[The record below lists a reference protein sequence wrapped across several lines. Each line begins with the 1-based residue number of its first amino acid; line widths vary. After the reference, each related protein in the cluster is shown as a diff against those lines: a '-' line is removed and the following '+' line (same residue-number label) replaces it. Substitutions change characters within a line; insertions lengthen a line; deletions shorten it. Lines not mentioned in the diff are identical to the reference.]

1 MIVEDLPQIFK
12 EARPIIK
19 NLEQAGFKAYFVGG
33 SVRDLLLKRPIHDVD
48 IATNAY
54 PAEVKRIFPV
64 TIDTG
69 IQHGTVT
76 VKYGEEFYEV
86 TTFRTESTY
95 QDFRRP
101 DHVEFVQNLSEDLKR
116 RDFTINALAMAGSG
130 EIIDHF
136 GGITDLNNKVVRAV
150 GEARER
156 FHEDALRMMRA
167 VRFVS
172 QLGFTLE
179 RDTKKAITENREL
192 LHHIAV
198 ERIREEFLKLGLG
211 PDSKDGFSVLIDSEL
226 IEDLPLLA
234 GKSSLLKN
242 YLTLNFFPTT
252 EPIFWALIIVLI
264 KLTNDEVRAFMRT
277 WKNSNEV
284 AHQVQQIVECF
295 DIVSERE
302 LTNRELFDFGVTTL
316 ASTIDLADIL
326 GEPVNGVVLID
337 RYNHLPLKDAH
348 ELAVDGRFLMANLG
362 IPAGPRIGRLLQL
375 TLDAILAGQIK
386 NNQKSIAKYVKKITS
401 VV

>member
-234 GKSSLLKN
+234 GKSSLLKK
-242 YLTLNFFPTT
+242 
-252 EPIFWALIIVLI
+252 II
-264 KLTNDEVRAFMRT
+264 
-277 WKNSNEV
+277 
-284 AHQVQQIVECF
+284 
-295 DIVSERE
+295 
-302 LTNRELFDFGVTTL
+302 
-316 ASTIDLADIL
+316 
-326 GEPVNGVVLID
+326 
-337 RYNHLPLKDAH
+337 
-348 ELAVDGRFLMANLG
+348 
-362 IPAGPRIGRLLQL
+362 
-375 TLDAILAGQIK
+375 
-386 NNQKSIAKYVKKITS
+386 
-401 VV
+401 

>member
-136 GGITDLNNKVVRAV
+136 GGITDLNNKVIRAV

-211 PDSKDGFSVLIDSEL
+211 PDSKNGFSALIDSEL

-252 EPIFWALIIVLI
+252 EPIFWALIIILI

-284 AHQVQQIVECF
+284 VHQVQQIVECF

>member
-1 MIVEDLPQIFK
+1 MIVGDLPQIFK

-54 PAEVKRIFPV
+54 PAEVKRIFPL

-69 IQHGTVT
+69 IKHGTVT

-136 GGITDLNNKVVRAV
+136 GGITDLNNKVIRAV

-211 PDSKDGFSVLIDSEL
+211 PDSKNGFSALIDSEL

-252 EPIFWALIIVLI
+252 EPIFWALIIILI

-284 AHQVQQIVECF
+284 VHQVQQIVECF

>member
-1 MIVEDLPQIFK
+1 MIVGDLPQIFK

-69 IQHGTVT
+69 IKHGTVT

-179 RDTKKAITENREL
+179 RDTKKAITENRKL

-211 PDSKDGFSVLIDSEL
+211 PDSKNGFSVLIDSEL

-264 KLTNDEVRAFMRT
+264 KLTNDEVRAFMRA

-284 AHQVQQIVECF
+284 VHQVQQIVECF

>member
-1 MIVEDLPQIFK
+1 MIVGDLPQIFK

-69 IQHGTVT
+69 IKHGTVT

-179 RDTKKAITENREL
+179 RDTKKAITENRKL

-211 PDSKDGFSVLIDSEL
+211 PDSKNGFSVLIDSEL

-284 AHQVQQIVECF
+284 VHQVQQIVECF